1 MKKIITREE
10 KLKLIS
16 DFKQSGLT
24 TTAFA
29 KEQELNL
36 ATFRSW
42 LYKKSVQ
49 EEQTKV
55 HRFIEI
61 QNTVR
66 TTSSSI
72 RILKNGIEIIIP
84 LNLGIVDLQN
94 ILQAVHSL

>member
-66 TTSSSI
+66 TGSSI
-72 RILKNGIEIIIP
+72 RILKAGMEIIIP
-84 LNLGIVDLQN
+84 VNIGIMDLQN

>member
-29 KEQELNL
+29 KEQELNP

-66 TTSSSI
+66 TGSSI
-72 RILKNGIEIIIP
+72 RILKAGMEIIIP
-84 LNLGIVDLQN
+84 VNIGIVDLQN
-94 ILQAVHSL
+94 ILQAVHSV

>member
-42 LYKKSVQ
+42 LYNKKSVQ

-66 TTSSSI
+66 TGSSI
-72 RILKNGIEIIIP
+72 RILKAGIEIIIP

>member
-66 TTSSSI
+66 TGSSI
-72 RILKNGIEIIIP
+72 KILKAGMEIIIP
-84 LNLGIVDLQN
+84 VNIGIMDFQN
-94 ILQAVHSL
+94 ILQAVHSV

>member
-66 TTSSSI
+66 TGSSI
-72 RILKNGIEIIIP
+72 RILKAGMEIIIP
-84 LNLGIVDLQN
+84 VNIGIMDFQN

>member
-66 TTSSSI
+66 TGSSI

>member
-29 KEQELNL
+29 KEQELNP

-42 LYKKSVQ
+42 LYKKSVK

-55 HRFIEI
+55 HRFIEVH
-61 QNTVR
+61 NTAR
-66 TTSSSI
+66 TTGSSI
-72 RILKNGIEIIIP
+72 RILKDGIEIIIP
-84 LNLGIVDLQN
+84 VNPGIVDLQN

>member
-66 TTSSSI
+66 TGSSI
-72 RILKNGIEIIIP
+72 RILKAGMEIIIP
-84 LNLGIVDLQN
+84 VNIGIMDFQN
-94 ILQAVHSL
+94 ILQAVHSV

>member
-10 KLKLIS
+10 KSKLIS

-29 KEQELNL
+29 KEQDLNL
-36 ATFRSW
+36 ATYRSW

-55 HRFIEI
+55 HRFIES
-61 QNTVR
+61 QSTVQ
-66 TTSSSI
+66 TTGSSI
-72 RILKNGIEIIIP
+72 KILKAGM
-84 LNLGIVDLQN
+84 
-94 ILQAVHSL
+94 

>member
-66 TTSSSI
+66 TGSSI
-72 RILKNGIEIIIP
+72 RILKAGMEIIIP
-84 LNLGIVDLQN
+84 VNISIMDFQN